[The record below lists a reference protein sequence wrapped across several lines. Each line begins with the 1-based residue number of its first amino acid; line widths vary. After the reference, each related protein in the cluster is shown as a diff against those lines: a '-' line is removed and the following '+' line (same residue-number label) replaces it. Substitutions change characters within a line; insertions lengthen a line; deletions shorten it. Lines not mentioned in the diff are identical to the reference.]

1 MEQVMIADILW
12 KLALMFVLAFL
23 AETLTEYFARPFIKF
38 ESLPG
43 VTPRNGQRVIPAFVL
58 RYIAAVVG
66 IALAIAYRADV
77 LALFGLVA
85 WTPWIGWTVTG
96 LIIGR
101 GSNYLHDVVDRWRA
115 PVVRE

>member
-1 MEQVMIADILW
+1 MELIGLGDIAW

-23 AETLTEYFARPFIKF
+23 AETLTEYFARPFIKYD
-38 ESLPG
+38 SLPG
-43 VTPRNGQRVIPAFVL
+43 NEPKNGQRIIPAFVL

-66 IALAIAYRADV
+66 IALAVAYRADI
-77 LALFGLVA
+77 LALLGLPA
-85 WTPWIGWTVTG
+85 WAPWIGWIVTG

-101 GSNYLHDVVDRWRA
+101 GSNYLHDLVDRWLA